1 MPRRT
6 LSQALLTAALL
17 LGPGE
22 ARLSAQPAQP
32 TPPAPAVSAQAAPV
46 RPPPMLMDAAKRHHD
61 DGVKFYEAGAY
72 DAARV
77 EFEACQIS
85 RARSILNCLMS

>member
-17 LGPGE
+17 LGPGK

-32 TPPAPAVSAQAAPV
+32 TPSAPAASAQAAPV
-46 RPPPMLMDAAKRHHD
+46 RPPPMLMDAA
-61 DGVKFYEAGAY
+61 
-72 DAARV
+72 
-77 EFEACQIS
+77 
-85 RARSILNCLMS
+85 